1 MRFRKALFLLE
12 MMKKNEV
19 VWMSCG
25 SRRHPADP
33 NHSIGCRYDIT
44 SPVVSKHLLPVLSG
58 LPFALRDQC
67 FRPCLVVNMA
77 VQRALN

>member
-1 MRFRKALFLLE
+1 MCLRKALFLLE
-12 MMKKNEV
+12 MMKDEV

-25 SRRHPADP
+25 SRRRPADP

-44 SPVVSKHLLPVLSG
+44 SPVISKHLLPVLSG
-58 LPFALRDQC
+58 LPSALRGQC
-67 FRPCLVVNMA
+67 FRLYLVVNMA